1 MQAVSL
7 CDECASRITAVLGYD
22 NILLRNVGGV
32 VVCIPF
38 VFSHTFY
45 KESEGCITKV
55 CVKYRKGK
63 WQSGEK
69 KLHCF
74 VYLAFFASLLLV
86 ELYELLACLI
96 NSKLLGPFRLLLDI
110 CEIS

>member
-1 MQAVSL
+1 MLFAFPSSSL
-7 CDECASRITAVLGYD
+7 
-22 NILLRNVGGV
+22 IL
-32 VVCIPF
+32 
-38 VFSHTFY
+38 FY

-74 VYLAFFASLLLV
+74 VYLAFFASLV
-86 ELYELLACLI
+86 SGIACLI
-96 NSKLLGPFRLLLDI
+96 NSKLFRLLLDI
-110 CEIS
+110 F